1 MNLKL
6 FTKANDWGE
15 ETGVVLLDGEDLA
28 VTNSQREKRACID
41 EYDHDFR
48 GDGLGFV
55 ISNTNVFYFKEG
67 SGGETFV
74 NYPINAD
81 GSLGESFEESFT
93 EGNLDSSFNSDSVI
107 KPTGFGAYTKSD
119 EFDSVAAVS
128 AAETKSPKELVN
140 SGAIAFYTRINDA
153 WDLKGEVYGEENND
167 KLGLYK
173 VEFEDEH
180 DLIVTSNNYFV
191 DYVSD
196 VLVSSAL
203 RTLIYFF
210 PSLFSLLTL
219 VIKSYLSKKE

>member
-41 EYDHDFR
+41 EYDHNFR

-67 SGGETFV
+67 SGEGETFV

-81 GSLGESFEESFT
+81 GSLGDSFEESFT
-93 EGNLDSSFNSDSVI
+93 MGTLDSSFDSDDVK
-107 KPTGFGAYTKSD
+107 KPTGFGVLTRSD
-119 EFDSVAAVS
+119 EFGDSVAAVS

-140 SGAIAFYTRINDA
+140 SGAIAFYTKINGS

-196 VLVSSAL
+196 VLVSC
-203 RTLIYFF
+203 
-210 PSLFSLLTL
+210 
-219 VIKSYLSKKE
+219 V